1 MNGIRAF
8 WASSVGKKAVMA
20 GTGLIGIGF
29 VLAHMIGNLQVFQG
43 ADRLN
48 AYGALL
54 HGPLN
59 EVVWV
64 LRVVLIAS
72 VVLHVVAAY
81 QLTMR
86 DRAAR
91 PAAYVRREPQVSTF
105 ASRTI
110 RWGGVLLLLFIPL
123 HIMHYTTG
131 TVRPTG
137 SFTAGDVYGNV
148 IGGFRIWWVTLFYVL
163 SMAALGLHLY
173 HGAWSSVRSL
183 GLSPPSRAPMQ
194 RRVALLVAV
203 AVWLGFTIV
212 PLAVYFGQV
221 R

>member
-1 MNGIRAF
+1 MNGIRVF

-72 VVLHVVAAY
+72 VVLHIVAAY

-137 SFTAGDVYGNV
+137 SFTAGDVYSNV

>member
-72 VVLHVVAAY
+72 VVLHIVAAY